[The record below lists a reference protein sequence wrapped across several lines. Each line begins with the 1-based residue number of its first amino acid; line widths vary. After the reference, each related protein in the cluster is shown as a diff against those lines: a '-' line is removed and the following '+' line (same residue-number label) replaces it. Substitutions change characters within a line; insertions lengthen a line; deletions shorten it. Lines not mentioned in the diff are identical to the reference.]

1 MAQVEQPYVLDDVE
15 MRAAY
20 CDALIQAAE
29 CDPRI
34 LALNCDMSTSMG
46 TNPFV
51 KRFPE
56 RSFNL
61 GIQEANA
68 CGMAAGLSATG
79 MVPFLHTFSVFL
91 SRRIYDQ
98 IYLSCAYADWNVKL
112 IGGDAG
118 VSAALNGGTHMP
130 LEDVGILRCIPGITI
145 LEAADACAVKALVPQ
160 MAAQYGVMYMR
171 LPRRKVMRIYG
182 DGTGFQI
189 GKANILREGTDVTII
204 ASGMTVYES
213 LLAADQLAS
222 EGVRARVVDMFTVK
236 PIDAACVIDCA
247 QKTGAIVTAEN
258 HNIVNGL
265 GSAVAE
271 VLAERAPVP
280 MERIGV
286 RDTFG
291 EVGPVPYLME
301 RFQLTAPFICEKAR
315 QCIARK

>member
-1 MAQVEQPYVLDDVE
+1 MEIKQTYMTDDVE

-20 CDALIQAAE
+20 CGALIETAE
-29 CDPRI
+29 HDPRI

-68 CGMAAGLSATG
+68 CGMAAGLSAVG

-98 IYLSCAYADWNVKL
+98 IYLSCAYAGLNVKL

-118 VSAALNGGTHMP
+118 VSAAQNGGTHMP

-145 LEAADACAVKALVPQ
+145 LEAADACAIKALVPQ
-160 MAAQYGVMYMR
+160 MAAQYGVMYLR
-171 LPRRKVMRIYG
+171 LPRRKVMRIYE
-182 DGTGFQI
+182 DDAAFQV
-189 GKANILREGTDVTII
+189 GKANILREGADVTII

-213 LLAADQLAS
+213 LLAADLLAA
-222 EGVRARVVDMFTVK
+222 EGIRARVVDMFTIK
-236 PIDAACVIDCA
+236 PIDAACVIDSA

-258 HNIVNGL
+258 HNFINGL

-271 VLAERAPVP
+271 VLVEHAPVP

-286 RDTFG
+286 RDEFG

-301 RFQLTAPFICEKAR
+301 RFELTAPFICEKAKK
-315 QCIARK
+315 CIVRK

>member
-1 MAQVEQPYVLDDVE
+1 MEIKQTYMADDVE

-20 CDALIQAAE
+20 CGALIETAE
-29 CDPRI
+29 HDPRI

-68 CGMAAGLSATG
+68 CGMAAGLSAVG

-91 SRRIYDQ
+91 SRRICDQ
-98 IYLSCAYADWNVKL
+98 IYLSCAYAGLNVKL

-118 VSAALNGGTHMP
+118 VSAAQNGGTHMP

-145 LEAADACAVKALVPQ
+145 LEAVDACAIKALVPQ
-160 MAAQYGVMYMR
+160 MAAQYGVMYLR
-171 LPRRKVMRIYG
+171 LPRRKVMRIYE
-182 DGTGFQI
+182 DDAAFQV
-189 GKANILREGTDVTII
+189 GKANILREGADVTII

-213 LLAADQLAS
+213 LLAADLLAA
-222 EGVRARVVDMFTVK
+222 EGIRARVVDMFTIK
-236 PIDAACVIDCA
+236 PIDAACVIDSA

-258 HNIVNGL
+258 HNFINGL

-271 VLAERAPVP
+271 VLVEHAPVP

-286 RDTFG
+286 QDEFG

-301 RFQLTAPFICEKAR
+301 RFELTAPFICEKAKK
-315 QCIARK
+315 CIVRK